1 MTYILLH
8 ISTIYRALHSIM
20 ELKEKNYSV
29 KIRNSM
35 IKHLY
40 IQIKIC
46 LLSILLISLQIQYNL
61 NLKIFE
67 DRNHYRLISSVHKTY
82 RHISHCR
89 VVSLYLTT
97 ERNFELSRACNL
109 LVDTFLQTKRRVRRN
124 V

>member
-1 MTYILLH
+1 
-8 ISTIYRALHSIM
+8 
-20 ELKEKNYSV
+20 
-29 KIRNSM
+29 M

-67 DRNHYRLISSVHKTY
+67 DRNHYRPISSVHKTY
-82 RHISHCR
+82 RHISYCR
-89 VVSLYLTT
+89 VVTLQLTT

-109 LVDTFLQTKRRVRRN
+109 LADTFLQTKRPVRRN